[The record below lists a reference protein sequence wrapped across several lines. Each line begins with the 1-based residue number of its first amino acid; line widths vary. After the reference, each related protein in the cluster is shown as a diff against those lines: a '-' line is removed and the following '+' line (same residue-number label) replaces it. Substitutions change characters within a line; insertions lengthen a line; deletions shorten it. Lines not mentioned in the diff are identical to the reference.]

1 MTYLSAQPKNP
12 PRVLRPIVKHRRIE
26 GVFDEGIG
34 DGGEGRFHRKVVA
47 KKVGGE
53 AAQQQKWERAERKE
67 SYSHSRLCRA
77 QYCCPLPRNLY
88 GVRASFEMFT

>member
-12 PRVLRPIVKHRRIE
+12 PRILRPIIKHRRIE

-53 AAQQQKWERAERKE
+53 AAQQ
-67 SYSHSRLCRA
+67 
-77 QYCCPLPRNLY
+77 
-88 GVRASFEMFT
+88 